1 MKLLVI
7 EDEVELCNS
16 MVSYLKSESYACE
29 VARSYRGA
37 MEKIDS
43 FDYDCILLDIGL
55 PDGNGLRILHELK
68 HNKKTD
74 GVIIVSAKNSIED
87 KINGLR
93 IGADDYLPKPFHLS
107 ELSARVAAIIR
118 RKQFTGNNILAFNE
132 ITIDTLSKEVKV
144 NGQHVEFTRKEYELL
159 LYFFVNK
166 GKVISR
172 NAIAEHLWGEEMD
185 LFGNLDFIYTH
196 IKNLRKK
203 LHEAGCADYI
213 RALYGMGY
221 KFTE

>member
-7 EDEVELCNS
+7 EDEMELCNS

-29 VARSYRGA
+29 VAHSYRCA

-55 PDGNGLRILHELK
+55 PDGNGLRILQELK

-132 ITIDTLSKEVKV
+132 VAIDTLSKEVRV
-144 NGQHVEFTRKEYELL
+144 NGQHVELTRKEYELL
-159 LYFFVNK
+159 LY
-166 GKVISR
+166 
-172 NAIAEHLWGEEMD
+172 
-185 LFGNLDFIYTH
+185 
-196 IKNLRKK
+196 
-203 LHEAGCADYI
+203 
-213 RALYGMGY
+213 
-221 KFTE
+221 